1 MQKMM
6 LVRNDG
12 FRLGFTTFALRI
24 RKNSWTCHVLNLCNL
39 SFLTFMWSLPTENIS
54 HLWKQIRI

>member
-6 LVRNDG
+6 LVSNDG
-12 FRLGFTTFALRI
+12 FRLGFATFALRI
-24 RKNSWTCHVLNLCNL
+24 RKNSWTCHVLNLSNL

-54 HLWKQIRI
+54 HLW